1 MHTITLKTDDSFFA
15 MLNEL
20 VATLGVTRSNLIR
33 NAVISYKENLE
44 KEQLRQQIQ
53 KASMKV
59 RNESKKVAAEFEE
72 SLSDGLDN
80 G

>member
-1 MHTITLKTDDSFFA
+1 MHTITLKTDDNFFV

-20 VATLGVTRSNLIR
+20 AAMMGVSRSNLIR

-44 KEQLRQQIQ
+44 KEQLKQQIQ

-59 RNESKKVAAEFEE
+59 RNESKTVAAEFEE

>member
-1 MHTITLKTDDSFFA
+1 MHTITLKTDDNFFA

-20 VATLGVTRSNLIR
+20 VATMGVSRSNLIR

-59 RNESKKVAAEFEE
+59 RNESKKVVAEFEE

>member
-1 MHTITLKTDDSFFA
+1 MHTITLKTDDNFFA
-15 MLNEL
+15 MLNEM
-20 VATLGVTRSNLIR
+20 VATLGITRSNLIR
-33 NAVISYKENLE
+33 NAVVSYKENLE
-44 KEQLRQQIQ
+44 KEQLKQQIQ

-59 RNESKKVAAEFEE
+59 RNESKTVAVDFEE

>member
-1 MHTITLKTDDSFFA
+1 MHTITLKTDDNFFA

-20 VATLGVTRSNLIR
+20 VANLGVTRSNLIR
-33 NAVISYKENLE
+33 NAVVSYKENLE
-44 KEQLRQQIQ
+44 KEQLKQQIQ

-59 RNESKKVAAEFEE
+59 RNESKTVAVDFEE

>member
-1 MHTITLKTDDSFFA
+1 MHTITLKTDDNFFA

-33 NAVISYKENLE
+33 NAVVSYKENLE
-44 KEQLRQQIQ
+44 KEQLKQQIQ

-59 RNESKKVAAEFEE
+59 RNESRTVAVDFEE

>member
-1 MHTITLKTDDSFFA
+1 MHTITLKTDDNFFA

-20 VATLGVTRSNLIR
+20 VATMGVSRSNLIR

-44 KEQLRQQIQ
+44 KEQLKQQIQ

-59 RNESKKVAAEFEE
+59 RNESKTVAVDFEE

>member
-1 MHTITLKTDDSFFA
+1 MHTITLKTDDNFFA

-20 VATLGVTRSNLIR
+20 VATLGITRSNLIR
-33 NAVISYKENLE
+33 NAVVSYKENLE
-44 KEQLRQQIQ
+44 KEQLKQQIQ

-59 RNESKKVAAEFEE
+59 RNESKTVAVDFEE

>member
-1 MHTITLKTDDSFFA
+1 MHTITLKTDDNFFA

-33 NAVISYKENLE
+33 NAVVSYKENLE
-44 KEQLRQQIQ
+44 KEQLKQQIQ

-59 RNESKKVAAEFEE
+59 RNESKTVAVDFEE